1 MHLRRL
7 KLKNWRNFAQFDL
20 PLRGRQFVLG
30 PNASGK
36 SNLLDA
42 VLFLHDVAKVGGG
55 LQAAVQKRGGLDAI
69 RWMGAGRDQEVA
81 LGAEVSAS
89 AEDGR
94 IWTYELGIRQGKDGP
109 QVSYEGVLDFSGKL
123 SVNRKALDKCEGSR
137 ALAQTHLERAGS
149 SKDFSEVRAL
159 LAKVQY
165 QHLVP
170 QLLRQTGE
178 AQGKVPEG
186 DPHGQGLLARMAE
199 TPAKVRDD
207 LLDSINKLLRV
218 VVPGL
223 EGIALEAD
231 KATGR
236 PHLRANYTSECGNG
250 ATMREDQMSDGT
262 LCLIGLSWSM
272 LESDGLLLLEE
283 PERNLHEGVVRY
295 FPGMLLGAERRNQR
309 QFFISTHS
317 AALLSDAGISP
328 ESVILLRPGPRGTEA
343 LLASDHEFLCDL
355 LLPDDS
361 VGKLAIPLTQP
372 IGSLQVLNAFT

>member
-1 MHLRRL
+1 MYLRRL
-7 KLKNWRNFAQFDL
+7 KLKNWRNFAQVDL
-20 PLRGRQFVLG
+20 PLQALQFVVG

-69 RWMGAGRDQEVA
+69 RWMGADKGQEVA
-81 LGAEVSAS
+81 LGVEVSPS

-94 IWTYELGIRQGKDGP
+94 TWTYELGIKQGKDGP
-109 QVSYEGVLDFSGKL
+109 QVSHEGVLDFAGKL
-123 SVNRKALDKCEGSR
+123 SVNRKALDKCKGGH
-137 ALAQTHLERAGS
+137 APTQTHLERAGS
-149 SKDFSEVRAL
+149 RDFSEVSSL

-170 QLLRQTGE
+170 HLMRQAGE

-199 TPAKVRDD
+199 TPAKVRHE

-223 EGIALEAD
+223 EGIALETD
-231 KATGR
+231 KTTGR
-236 PHLRANYTSECGNG
+236 PHLRANYTSGGGNG
-250 ATMREDQMSDGT
+250 AAMREDQMSDGT
-262 LCLIGLSWSM
+262 LCLIGLVWSL

-283 PERNLHEGVVRY
+283 PGRNLHEGVVRY
-295 FPGMLLGAERRNQR
+295 LPAVLHAAQDRNGR
-309 QFFISTHS
+309 QFLASTHS
-317 AALLSDAGISP
+317 AALLSDIGIPP
-328 ESVILLRPGPRGTEA
+328 EDVTMLRPGPKSTEA
-343 LLASDHEFLCDL
+343 LLASDHEFLCEL
-355 LLPDDS
+355 LHRDDS
-361 VGKLAIPLTQP
+361 VGELAIPLTQP
-372 IGSLQVLNAFT
+372 IDSLRVLNILG

>member
-42 VLFLHDVAKVGGG
+42 VLFLHDVARAGGG

-81 LGAEVSAS
+81 LGVEVSS
-89 AEDGR
+89 SEEAER
-94 IWTYELGIRQGKDGP
+94 VWTYELGIKQGKDGP
-109 QVSYEGVLDFSGKL
+109 QVSHEGVLDPSGKFVL
-123 SVNRKALDKCEGSR
+123 NRKALGKCESSR
-137 ALAQTHLERAGS
+137 AQTHLEQAASNG
-149 SKDFSEVRAL
+149 DFAEIPAL
-159 LAKVQY
+159 LAGVQY
-165 QHLVP
+165 RNLVP
-170 QLLRQTGE
+170 QLLRQAGE
-178 AQGKVPEG
+178 MQGQTPEG
-186 DPHGQGLLARMAE
+186 DPYGQGLLVRMAE
-199 TPAKVRDD
+199 TPVKARDA
-207 LLDSINKLLRV
+207 LLGCVSNLLRAA
-218 VVPGL
+218 VPGL
-223 EGIALEAD
+223 EGITLETD

-236 PHLRANYTSECGNG
+236 PHLRANYTSGCGNG
-250 ATMREDQMSDGT
+250 AAMREDQMSDGT
-262 LCLIGLSWSM
+262 LCLIGMAWSL
-272 LESDGLLLLEE
+272 LESEGLLLLEE
-283 PERNLHEGVVRY
+283 PERNLHEGVVQE
-295 FPGMLLGAERRNQR
+295 FIGMLFQAAQRNQR

-328 ESVILLRPGPRGTEA
+328 ESVILLRPGSKGTEA

-372 IGSLQVLNAFT
+372 RGSGDILFALR